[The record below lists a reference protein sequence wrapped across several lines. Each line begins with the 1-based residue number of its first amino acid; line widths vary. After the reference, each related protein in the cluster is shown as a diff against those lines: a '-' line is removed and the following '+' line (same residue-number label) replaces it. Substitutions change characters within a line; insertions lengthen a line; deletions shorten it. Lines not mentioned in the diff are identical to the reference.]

1 MSIQRKAQFGG
12 AAIAFVILLTVI
24 IAGLGVNRIRYGGT
38 LHTAN
43 QQVNDFVADILP
55 PPVYV
60 LEPYLEATMIAHNPA
75 NWAEHA
81 KRLDKLEQDYRQ
93 RTAFWKAST
102 IAPDLR
108 HQLEQESESSGMR
121 FWTEIDQSLLP
132 AAQHGDSAA
141 LAASYARLSAIY
153 TEHRTQIDAL
163 VAAAERAQTEL
174 GESSRMTLHLVTGFL
189 VVMALAIPTMVIFNI
204 WYITNIA
211 LTPLGHTAETM
222 TRMAAGDYDANE
234 VHVHRDDEIGAL
246 TRAIEHFRENAR
258 ARREGRREQER
269 VVAVLS
275 DALEH
280 LAEGNLAHRIE
291 GDIPASYEQLRER
304 FNAALT
310 RLGTTLLAVSESA
323 HSVLNGA
330 NEIRA
335 ASDDLARRNEEQAV
349 SLEQTTGAMGRI
361 TGGIRETAG
370 SAGEV
375 HQSITDAHR
384 EATEGGVVVTRAV
397 EAMAGIERSAQE
409 INQIIGVIDGIAF
422 QTNLLALNAG
432 VEAARAGDA
441 GKGFAVVANEVRAL
455 AQRSADAAKD
465 IKALI
470 TTSTGQVS
478 TGVALVGETGTLL
491 SGIVGRIATINELV
505 SGISIAA
512 DGQASGMAVISNSMV
527 EMDRM
532 TQKNAAMV
540 EQATAAARSLADAAQ
555 ELNAMV
561 GQFRTREETI
571 VDFRRPAPAVSGAWQ
586 PVARRA

>member
-1 MSIQRKAQFGG
+1 MSIQRKAQIGG
-12 AAIAFVILLTVI
+12 AVIAFVILLTII
-24 IAGLGVNRIRYGGT
+24 IAGFGVNRIRYGGT
-38 LHTAN
+38 LHTRN
-43 QQVNDFVADILP
+43 QQINDFVADILP

-60 LEPYLEATMIAHNPA
+60 LEPYLEATMLANNPA
-75 NWAEHA
+75 SWPEHA
-81 KRLDKLEQDYRQ
+81 KRLDKLEQDYKQ

-102 IAPDLR
+102 IAPELR
-108 HQLEQESESSGMR
+108 NQLEQQSEQSGER
-121 FWTEIDQSLLP
+121 FWTEVDQTLLP
-132 AAQHGDSAA
+132 AAQHGDAA
-141 LAASYARLSAIY
+141 AVAASYARLSAIY
-153 TEHRTQIDAL
+153 TQHRAQIDSL
-163 VAAAERAQTEL
+163 VIAAQNAQTEL
-174 GESSRMTLHLVTGFL
+174 GASSETALHLIVGFL
-189 VVMALAIPTMVIFNI
+189 VVMALAIPAMVVFNI
-204 WYITNIA
+204 WYTTNIA
-211 LTPLGHTAETM
+211 LTPLSHTAETM

-234 VHVHRDDEIGAL
+234 VHEHRDDEIGAL

-258 ARREGRREQER
+258 ARRLGRKEQER
-269 VVAVLS
+269 VVGVLS
-275 DALEH
+275 DALEQ
-280 LAEGNLAHRIE
+280 LAEGNLAYRIE

-304 FNAALT
+304 FNSALI
-310 RLGTTLLAVSESA
+310 RLGTTILAVSESA
-323 HSVLNGA
+323 QSVLNGA

-335 ASDDLARRNEEQAV
+335 ASDDLARRNEEQAS
-349 SLEQTTGAMGRI
+349 SLEQTSNAMGRI
-361 TGGIRETAG
+361 TSGIRETAG

-384 EATEGGVVVTRAV
+384 QATEGGVVVTRAV
-397 EAMAGIERSAQE
+397 DAMAGIERSAQE

-470 TTSTGQVS
+470 TTSTEQVS
-478 TGVALVGETGTLL
+478 TGVSLVGETGTLL
-491 SGIVGRIATINELV
+491 SGIVGRIATINELI
-505 SGISIAA
+505 SGISEAA

-540 EQATAAARSLADAAQ
+540 EQATAAARSLADAAK
-555 ELNAMV
+555 ELNTMV

-571 VDFRRPAPAVSGAWQ
+571 VDFRRPAPAVSDNWQ
-586 PVARRA
+586 SLAKSA